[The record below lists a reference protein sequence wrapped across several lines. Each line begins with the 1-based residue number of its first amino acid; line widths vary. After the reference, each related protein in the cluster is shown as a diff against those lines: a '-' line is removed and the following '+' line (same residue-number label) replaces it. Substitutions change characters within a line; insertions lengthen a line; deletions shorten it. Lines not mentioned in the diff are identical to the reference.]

1 MGGEHVRFLLTRA
14 NLGHRMNY
22 VGDKLAV
29 EIILRDFIIYIYI
42 SIPYSKRWFSIFKFF
57 LVRQC
62 ESFENCKKA
71 K

>member
-42 SIPYSKRWFSIFKFF
+42 YSLFKEMVFNF
-57 LVRQC
+57 
-62 ESFENCKKA
+62 
-71 K
+71 